1 MFTHLHTHT
10 EFSLLDGLA
19 KIDAL
24 MERAQGLG
32 QEAMAI
38 TDHGNLH
45 GAIDF
50 YKAGKKTGVHPILG
64 MEAYVTPG
72 KMSERGASARVNY
85 HHLTMLAVNDTGW
98 HNLIALSSKAHL
110 DGFYYRPRMDRE
122 LLAAHSEGLIV
133 LSGCPSS
140 ELHKALEEGREADA
154 RDTIAWY
161 RDVFDDRYYLELQ
174 NHHDPKFTPVIPKLV
189 ALADDLDLPLVA
201 THDSHYTD
209 PDDAITH
216 EVLLCIGTNSTMDQ
230 EDRFKLD
237 GHDFYLTSE
246 AEMAERFPE
255 LPQALSNTIA
265 ITERCDVNLEF
276 GRLQLPDPDLPPA
289 TTALQHLTNL
299 SAAGLS
305 QRYGAPTDSQ
315 IERLKYEL
323 SVVEETGFAEYF
335 LIVRDFARFARS
347 QGIAMGVRGSA
358 AASII
363 LYCLEITDIDPLAH
377 DLVFERFL
385 NVERREMPDIDMDF
399 ADDRRDEVIRY
410 VAEKYGYDR
419 VAQIITFGTLGAKAA
434 IRDTGR
440 ALGMTFGAADRVAK
454 LVPAQL
460 NITLNAALET
470 NQELRAAYE
479 AEPDTHKLVD
489 QARKLEG
496 VARHAGTHA
505 AAVVIAREPLIEN
518 VPLQRPV
525 RAENDDD
532 SPIPMTQWAMNQVAE
547 IGLLKM
553 DFLGLTNLTIL
564 DAAVGIVENETGER
578 PDYLN
583 LPDGDPEAFA
593 LLARGETFGVFQLE
607 SSGMRRYVQ
616 ELKPTQLSDLAAMV
630 ALYRPGPMEH
640 IPRFI
645 RSKHGVE
652 KISYPHPDLSEIL
665 DPTYGVIVYQD
676 QVLQIARKFA
686 GYTLGQADIMR
697 KAMGK
702 KIAAVMQAER
712 GSFVAGAQELGYS
725 DEQANTVFDLVEP
738 FAGYAFNKAHA
749 VCYGSIAYQTAYM
762 KAHHTVAYMTAVLR
776 AADGNSD
783 RIGLAAGECARLS
796 IPLLPPDINRS
807 AATFQAEALAGDRQ
821 GIRFG
826 LANVK
831 NVGRGAID
839 LLVAERDEKGAF
851 TSLEDLCR
859 RADVR
864 ALNKRALESLIK
876 AGALDELV
884 TRGPALAGIDRI
896 MRLAQRER
904 ELRESGQT
912 TMFDL
917 FGDQVDTPRPELG
930 FEDLAGIDVTGAE
943 QLQWEK
949 ELLGAYVS
957 EHPYQRASDALESY
971 VTAQAGEISAEHEG
985 QDIILAGTVT
995 LVRALTTKK
1004 GDAFAAVELEDLSG
1018 SVEITVWPD
1027 TYATTREIWQD
1038 GNIVVVHARV
1048 RTRGERLTVAVEN
1061 VTVWEETPQGGALRD
1076 DPSAWD
1082 LSARKPW
1089 SGRSSARRGNGH
1101 SNGNGNG
1108 RGNDSG
1114 PRNGNIPPARSAGP
1128 QAAAPPPP
1136 DPAAAQSPPGSM
1148 ASPAATAPPAS
1159 TPPPPATPAPPA
1171 APPRASGLSLQVR
1184 LRETDDETADQA
1196 RLSEILRLVSESPGD
1211 HPAFLTVAGV
1221 GETVTLELPASA
1233 ASWALVAALSQAL
1246 GEFGSAEIESLPV
1259 AAPAR

>member
-10 EFSLLDGLA
+10 ELSLLDGLA

-24 MERAQGLG
+24 MERANLLG
-32 QEAMAI
+32 QEALAI
-38 TDHGNLH
+38 TDHGNLY

-50 YKAGKKTGVHPILG
+50 YKAGKSAGIHPILG

-72 KMSERGASARVNY
+72 NMTERNASARVNY
-85 HHLTMLAVNDTGW
+85 HHLTLLATNNTGW
-98 HNLIALSSKAHL
+98 RNLIALSSKAHL
-110 DGFYYRPRMDRE
+110 EGFYYRPRVDRE
-122 LLAAHSEGLIV
+122 CLAAHSEGIIA

-140 ELHKALEEGREADA
+140 ELHKALAEAREPDA
-154 RDTIAWY
+154 RETARWY
-161 RDVFDDRYYLELQ
+161 REVFGDRYYLELQ
-174 NHHDPKFTPVIPKLV
+174 NHHDPKFTPVIPKIV
-189 ALADDLDLPLVA
+189 DLARSMDLPLVA
-201 THDSHYTD
+201 THDSHYTS
-209 PDDAITH
+209 PEDAISH

-237 GHDFYLTSE
+237 GHDYYLASE

-255 LPQALSNTIA
+255 LPQALSNTVA
-265 ITERCDVNLEF
+265 ITERCDVEMEF
-276 GRLQLPDPDLPPA
+276 GRLRLPDPDLPPGK
-289 TTALQHLTNL
+289 TALQHLTDL
-299 SAAGLS
+299 SASGLQ
-305 QRYGAPTDSQ
+305 QRYGAPTDAQ

-323 SVVEETGFAEYF
+323 SVVEETGFAQYF
-335 LIVRDFARFARS
+335 LIVRDFAQFARS
-347 QGIAMGVRGSA
+347 QRIAMGVRGSA

-363 LYCLEITDIDPLAH
+363 LYCLEITDIDPLAY

-440 ALGMTFGAADRVAK
+440 ALGMTFGAADRIAK
-454 LVPAQL
+454 LVPTQL
-460 NITLNAALET
+460 NMTLSTALEHS
-470 NQELRAAYE
+470 QELRAAYDSE
-479 AEPDTHKLVD
+479 DETRKLVD

-505 AAVVIAREPLIEN
+505 AAVVIANEPLIEN

-532 SPIPMTQWAMNQVAE
+532 TAIPMTQWAMNQCAE

-564 DAAVGIVENETGER
+564 DAAVGIVEAETGER
-578 PDYLN
+578 PDYAK
-583 LPDGDPEAFA
+583 LPDGDPETFA

-645 RSKHGVE
+645 RSKHGDE
-652 KISYPHPDLSEIL
+652 KITYPHPDLSEIL

-686 GYTLGQADIMR
+686 GYSLGQADIMR

-712 GSFVAGAQELGYS
+712 GSFVAGAQEMGYS
-725 DEQANTVFDLVEP
+725 TDQANVVFDLVEP

-749 VCYGSIAYQTAYM
+749 VCYGSIAYQTAYL

-776 AADGNSD
+776 SAQGNTD
-783 RIGLAAGECARLS
+783 RVGLAAGECARLG
-796 IPLLPPDINRS
+796 IPLLPPEINRS
-807 AATFQAEALAGDRQ
+807 ADTFQAEDMADERQ

-831 NVGRGAID
+831 NVGHGAVQLLID
-839 LLVAERDEKGAF
+839 ERDQNGLFA
-851 TSLEDLCR
+851 SLEDLCR
-859 RADVR
+859 RADLR
-864 ALNKRALESLIK
+864 ALNKRSLESLIK
-876 AGALDELV
+876 AGAIDKLV
-884 TRGPALAGIDRI
+884 ARGPALAGIDSI
-896 MRLAQRER
+896 MRLAARER

-917 FGDQVDTPRPELG
+917 FGSQVDTPRPALG
-930 FEDLAGIDVTGAE
+930 LEDVAEADVTGAE

-957 EHPYQRASDALESY
+957 QHPFQRAAAALESH
-971 VTAQAGEISAEHEG
+971 VTVKAGEVSADHEG

-995 LVRALTTKK
+995 LVRSLTTRK
-1004 GDAFAAVELEDLSG
+1004 GDPFAAVQIEDLTG
-1018 SVEITVWPD
+1018 SVELTVWPD
-1027 TYATTREIWQD
+1027 IYAKTRELWED
-1038 GNIVVVHARV
+1038 GKILVVHARV
-1048 RTRGERLTVAVEN
+1048 RTRGERLTVAVER
-1061 VTVWEETPQGGALRD
+1061 VTFWEESPQGGTLRE

-1082 LSARKPW
+1082 LSARRPW
-1089 SGRSSARRGNGH
+1089 QRSPSQESQSRGSPSRESPSRGSSA
-1101 SNGNGNG
+1101 NGN
-1108 RGNDSG
+1108 RGGQS
-1114 PRNGNIPPARSAGP
+1114 RE
-1128 QAAAPPPP
+1128 AAP
-1136 DPAAAQSPPGSM
+1136 DY
-1148 ASPAATAPPAS
+1148 
-1159 TPPPPATPAPPA
+1159 ATPARPAPSTAKIDKQQTASPNEAASPPSDDPPTQPAPADPTPTPGA
-1171 APPRASGLSLQVR
+1171 ALSLRVQ
-1184 LRETDDETADQA
+1184 LRETDDESADQA
-1196 RLSEILRLVSESPGD
+1196 RLQEILRLLRDSPGEQ
-1211 HPAFLTVAGV
+1211 PAYLTVAGA
-1221 GETVTLELPASA
+1221 GETVTLELPTCA
-1233 ASWALVAALSQAL
+1233 ASWALVEALTRSL
-1246 GEFGSAEIESLPV
+1246 GDFGRAEIESLPV
-1259 AAPAR
+1259 AVAGA